1 MPTALYDIID
11 ALLYV
16 IEESVHLFPSLADVD
31 KIDILPK
38 SIYYKLGRQA

>member
-16 IEESVHLFPSLADVD
+16 IEESVHLFPSLLLMLA
-31 KIDILPK
+31 K
-38 SIYYKLGRQA
+38 